1 MRSQISAEALSV
13 GNIAEML
20 SYYSSIKLPILS
32 LLVSDCNFN
41 VGFKKAPTNVGLI
54 CGKPEEE
61 NH

>member
-41 VGFKKAPTNVGLI
+41 VGFKKAPTNVGLT
-54 CGKPEEE
+54 CGKT
-61 NH
+61 